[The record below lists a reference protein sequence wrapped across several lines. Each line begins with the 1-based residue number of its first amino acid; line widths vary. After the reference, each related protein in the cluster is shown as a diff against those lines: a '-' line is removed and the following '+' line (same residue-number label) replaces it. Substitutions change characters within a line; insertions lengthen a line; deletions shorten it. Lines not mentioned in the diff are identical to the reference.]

1 MKLYYVGATWRE
13 KYAKKRT
20 IDRAVIMAESK
31 EEAIQK
37 FNDSVS
43 YPARATIVVSEY
55 EDGVFVLG
63 TRQVG

>member
-1 MKLYYVGATWRE
+1 MKLYYVGATWKE

-20 IDRAVIMAESK
+20 IYRAVIMAESK

-43 YPARATIVVSEY
+43 YPASATIVASEY

-63 TRQVG
+63 KKRV